1 MNSIAWQGGG
11 SDSSALS
18 GAAGS
23 AAGAV
28 ITQIIN
34 CQTPGSGIS
43 WREIVLLAAQNAIRA
58 GSSSSSCWKI
68 QGEERERKR
77 SRQAKEPS
85 GTRRGRSCSSSE
97 PTAPSD
103 GFGLGMVLRAP
114 GIQKYFLKNL
124 KRSARVKPKHSAR
137 QEWQSLALL
146 CSDRTNKVTTE
157 SPRSAL
163 PAGKSFSPFLSFS
176 AFSLPPQLGQGRAG
190 RPGQLDTGIAEGEI
204 DNVGLCNCR
213 ETSMLQK
220 GSRKTD
226 QKGREGAEESGF

>member
-18 GAAGS
+18 GGAGS

-114 GIQKYFLKNL
+114 GIQK
-124 KRSARVKPKHSAR
+124 
-137 QEWQSLALL
+137 
-146 CSDRTNKVTTE
+146 
-157 SPRSAL
+157 
-163 PAGKSFSPFLSFS
+163 
-176 AFSLPPQLGQGRAG
+176 
-190 RPGQLDTGIAEGEI
+190 
-204 DNVGLCNCR
+204 
-213 ETSMLQK
+213 
-220 GSRKTD
+220 
-226 QKGREGAEESGF
+226 

>member
-18 GAAGS
+18 GGAGS

-97 PTAPSD
+97 PTAPSSVMALAWD
-103 GFGLGMVLRAP
+103 GA
-114 GIQKYFLKNL
+114 Q
-124 KRSARVKPKHSAR
+124 
-137 QEWQSLALL
+137 
-146 CSDRTNKVTTE
+146 
-157 SPRSAL
+157 SPRNSKILKKKIKKKCQGEAQAL
-163 PAGKSFSPFLSFS
+163 CQAGVAIPGSPV
-176 AFSLPPQLGQGRAG
+176 Q
-190 RPGQLDTGIAEGEI
+190 
-204 DNVGLCNCR
+204 
-213 ETSMLQK
+213 
-220 GSRKTD
+220 
-226 QKGREGAEESGF
+226 